1 MPNGIWRHF
10 LKWQDC
16 KKSSAKWADL
26 TENYFQTR
34 SWLTSEQRI
43 FCSLIPVRL
52 SPWKW
57 KLPHKL
63 PSVRCVQCKVYLVW
77 CKVFNSLR
85 HNLYVIGQMS
95 LLKMAK
101 YWKHNLAIWS
111 HCLCTPIETMII
123 VTSSRQPLFVKW
135 LKIPRILRAL
145 RFSSVRVVRPRFKV
159 VRPGS

>member
-1 MPNGIWRHF
+1 MTRLQKIISKVGRLDWKLFSDSF
-10 LKWQDC
+10 L
-16 KKSSAKWADL
+16 ANKWAVSMEMKTSSEVAVCALRSVWPDL
-26 TENYFQTR
+26 ANFHHLCKY
-34 SWLTSEQRI
+34 LKI
-43 FCSLIPVRL
+43 FGNIF
-52 SPWKW
+52 
-57 KLPHKL
+57 
-63 PSVRCVQCKVYLVW
+63 KVYLVW